1 MAKKKRSS
9 DDDVSPLFKAVE
21 IEQFSIHP
29 TGTKAVCSVN
39 KGLNYELA
47 TLNLSSGSIRK
58 FLPGD
63 QALLSP
69 TYSPSGKLIAYQAD
83 FEGDEDYDIYVV
95 DAAGKRR
102 RKVTDG
108 VADNEHPQFSPDGAR
123 LAFVSNRESDMENL
137 YVVDLDGSNLTRL
150 TDEALPVC
158 DFAWSPDGE
167 TIAYGAG
174 VGDDDWISVVDVQRR
189 KTRKVLAKRRVEF
202 GISGY
207 YAPCAFQWSNDGKS
221 LLFTSNEED
230 HFNIGALDLAAK
242 RSRWLVKSRND
253 KYCPQWSPDG
263 TKLAYQEVQD
273 PDLVIKVRENG
284 RTVIASQKDGFSRAV
299 HWLPDSS
306 GLVYVNGSS
315 VRPEEVFV
323 VRRSKPKRLT
333 RFQATPLPSKRFA
346 HPKLVRYRS
355 FDGLMISAMLFVP
368 PGGPSGRGVVLPHGG
383 PEMQSLNAWDQI
395 VQMLVMKGFSVILPN
410 YRGSIGYGGKFLHL
424 HDKDLGGGDLKDT
437 LNAGR
442 YMIKRGFAEEDGL
455 GFWGASY
462 GGYLCM
468 LALTKAPEMWA
479 AGVSVVGYF
488 DCETEFENERGFLKA
503 YDKSKM
509 GDPKKNK
516 KLYRDRSPIY
526 FLEHL
531 DAPLLMTAS
540 ARDVRCPPTESRE
553 VARRL
558 KEMSKE
564 FEYHEYTD
572 EGHWPRKR
580 KNLMDLY
587 SRSVE
592 FLDRK
597 IPL

>member
-1 MAKKKRSS
+1 MPKAKPIFDRGFAS
-9 DDDVSPLFKAVE
+9 LFKAVE
-21 IEQFSIHP
+21 IEKFSIHP
-29 TGTKAVCSVN
+29 SGTKAVCSVN

-47 TLNLSSGSIRK
+47 MLDLASGSVRK
-58 FLPGD
+58 FLSGN

-69 TYSPSGKLIAYQAD
+69 TYSPSGDMIAYQAD

-95 DAAGKRR
+95 DAKGKKRK
-102 RKVTDG
+102 KVTDG
-108 VADNEHPQFSPDGAR
+108 VADNEHPEFSPDGSR
-123 LAFVSNRESDMENL
+123 LAFVSSRESDMENL
-137 YVVDLDGSNLTRL
+137 YTIDLDGSNLTRL
-150 TDEALPVC
+150 TDEPLPVG
-158 DFAWSPDGE
+158 DFAWSPDNE

-174 VGDDDWISVVDVQRR
+174 VGDDDYISIVNVR
-189 KTRKVLAKRRVEF
+189 TRKARKILAKRGAEF

-207 YAPCAFQWSNDGKS
+207 YGNCAFQWSNDGRG

-230 HFNIGALDLAAK
+230 DYNIGIIDIPRRRRK
-242 RSRWLVKSRND
+242 WLVKSGHD
-253 KYCPQWSPDG
+253 KHCPQFSPDG

-273 PDLVIKVRENG
+273 PNLVLKVREG
-284 RTVIASQKDGFSRAV
+284 RKTAVVSQKSGHSRSA
-299 HWLPDSS
+299 HWLPDGS
-306 GLVYVNGSS
+306 GLAYINSS
-315 VRPEEVFV
+315 STMPEEVFI
-323 VRRSKPKRLT
+323 VRSSRRKRLT
-333 RFQATPLPSKRFA
+333 KFQRTQLPTKRFA
-346 HPKLVRYRS
+346 SPKLVRYRS

-368 PGGPSGRGVVLPHGG
+368 PGGPSGRGIVLPHGG
-383 PEMQSLNAWDQI
+383 PEMQSLNLWDQI
-395 VQMLVMKGFSVILPN
+395 VQMFVMKKFSVILPN
-410 YRGSIGYGGKFLHL
+410 YRGSTGYGGKFLHL

-442 YMIKRGFAEEDGL
+442 YMIQKGYADDDKL

-468 LALTKAPEMWA
+468 LALTKAPDLWA

-503 YDKSKM
+503 YDMSKM
-509 GDPKKNK
+509 GDPKENRE
-516 KLYRDRSPIY
+516 LYRDRSPIY
-526 FLEHL
+526 FLENL
-531 DAPLLMTAS
+531 QAPLLMTAS

-553 VARRL
+553 VVKRL
-558 KEMSKE
+558 KKMGKE
-564 FEYHEYTD
+564 FEYHEYKD

-580 KNLMDLY
+580 KNLQDLY

>member
-1 MAKKKRSS
+1 MAKTKGGLTK
-9 DDDVSPLFKAVE
+9 DFSPLFKAIE
-21 IEQFSIHP
+21 IEDFSIHP
-29 TGTKAVCSVN
+29 TGDKAVCSVN
-39 KGLNYELA
+39 KGMNYELA
-47 TLNLSSGSIRK
+47 TLNLTSGSIRK
-58 FLPGD
+58 FLTGD

-69 TYSPSGKLIAYQAD
+69 TYSPSGRLIAYQAD
-83 FEGDEDYDIYVV
+83 FEGNEDYDVHIV
-95 DAAGKRR
+95 DSTGKRT

-108 VADNEHPQFSPDGAR
+108 VADNEHPQFSPDGSR
-123 LAFVSNRESDMENL
+123 LAFVSNRKDDMENL

-150 TDEALPVC
+150 TDEALPVS

-167 TIAYGAG
+167 IIAYGAG
-174 VGDDDWISVVDVQRR
+174 VGDDDYISVVDVRKK
-189 KTRKVLAKRRVEF
+189 KTRKVLAKRGVEF

-207 YAPCAFQWSNDGKS
+207 YGSCAFQWSNDGS
-221 LLFTSNEED
+221 RLLFTSNEED
-230 HFNIGALDLAAK
+230 HFNIGVLELAAK
-242 RSRWLVKSRND
+242 RSHWLVRSKHDKS
-253 KYCPQWSPDG
+253 CPQWSPDG

-273 PDLVIKVRENG
+273 PNFVLKVREKG
-284 RTVIASQKDGFSRAV
+284 RTAIASQEDGFSRGAR
-299 HWLPDSS
+299 WLPDSS

-323 VRRSKPKRLT
+323 VRKSKPKRLT

-346 HPKLVRYRS
+346 HPKLVSYRS
-355 FDGLMISAMLFVP
+355 FDGLRISAMLFVP

-383 PEMQSLNAWDQI
+383 PEMQSTNAWDQI
-395 VQMLVMKGFSVILPN
+395 VQMLVMKRFSVILPN
-410 YRGSIGYGGKFLHL
+410 YRGSTGYGGTFLHL

-442 YMIKRGFAEEDGL
+442 YMVQKGYADEDKL

-503 YDKSKM
+503 YDISKM

-531 DAPLLMTAS
+531 EAPLLMTAS

-553 VARRL
+553 VAKRL
-558 KEMSKE
+558 TEMDKE

-592 FLDRK
+592 FLDRR
-597 IPL
+597 IPI

>member
-1 MAKKKRSS
+1 M
-9 DDDVSPLFKAVE
+9 FEAVE
-21 IEQFSIHP
+21 VQDFNLHP
-29 TGTKAVCSVN
+29 KKLKAICSVS
-39 KGLNYELA
+39 KGRNFELA
-47 TLNLSSGSIRK
+47 TLDLASGAVRK
-58 FLPGD
+58 FLSGD

-69 TYSPSGKLIAYQAD
+69 TYSPTGESIAYQAD
-83 FEGDEDYDIYVV
+83 FEGDEDYDVYLV
-95 DAAGKRR
+95 DAKGKDV

-108 VADNEHPQFSPDGAR
+108 VADNEHPQFAPDGGR
-123 LAFVSNRESDMENL
+123 LAFVSNRVGDMENL
-137 YVVDLDGSNLTRL
+137 YVAGQDGSDLTRI
-150 TDEALPVC
+150 TNEPLPVG
-158 DFAWSPDGE
+158 DFAWSPSGDA
-167 TIAYGAG
+167 IAYGTG
-174 VGDDDWISVVDVQRR
+174 VGDDDYISIVDVR
-189 KTRKVLAKRRVEF
+189 KRKARKVLAKRRVEY

-207 YAPCAFQWSNDGKS
+207 YGDTAFQWSRDGKS
-221 LLFTSNEED
+221 LLFTSNEND
-230 HFNIGALDLAAK
+230 HIDIGVLDIASK
-242 RSRWLVKSRND
+242 RSRWLVKSAND

-263 TKLAYQEVQD
+263 TKLAYQEILD
-273 PDLVIKVRENG
+273 PDLVLKVRERG
-284 RTVIASQKDGFSRAV
+284 KSTVVSQKDGFSRAAR
-299 HWLPDSS
+299 WLPDGS

-315 VRPEEVFV
+315 VRPEEIFV
-323 VRRSKPKRLT
+323 VRTSKPRKVT
-333 RFQATPLPSKRFA
+333 RFQKDALPTKRFA
-346 HPKLVRYRS
+346 RPKLVKYRS
-355 FDGLMISAMLFVP
+355 YDGRKISAMLFVP
-368 PGGPSGRGVVLPHGG
+368 PNGPSGRGVVIPHGG

-395 VQMLVMKGFSVILPN
+395 IQMLVMRGFSVILPN
-410 YRGSIGYGGKFLHL
+410 YRGSWGYGGKFLHL

-437 LNAGR
+437 VNAGR
-442 YMIKRGFAEEDGL
+442 FMVDHGFADEDKL

-479 AGVSVVGYF
+479 AGVSIVGYF

-509 GDPKKNK
+509 GDPRENRE
-516 KLYRDRSPIY
+516 LYRDRSPIY

-531 DAPLLMTAS
+531 KAPLLMTAS

-558 KEMSKE
+558 KEMGKE

-597 IPL
+597 IPV